1 MEKRCVSAA
10 PAGHDAALTF
20 VSVGVLSHVLGPPPQ
35 SSKQVT
41 RRPPPGLDFPTA
53 FKRGLSRGFLFIRG

>member
-20 VSVGVLSHVLGPPPQ
+20 VSVGVLSHVLGPPLKAV
-35 SSKQVT
+35 SK
-41 RRPPPGLDFPTA
+41 
-53 FKRGLSRGFLFIRG
+53 